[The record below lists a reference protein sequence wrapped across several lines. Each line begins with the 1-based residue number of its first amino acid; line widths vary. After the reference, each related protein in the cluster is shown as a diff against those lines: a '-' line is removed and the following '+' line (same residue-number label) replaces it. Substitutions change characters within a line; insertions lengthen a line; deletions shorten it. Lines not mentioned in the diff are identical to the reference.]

1 MTYIESSASAGADP
15 CCGAAYYVVREGE
28 GRFERASRRQA
39 EWTELGDMLATEI
52 DSEAQ
57 ARQVRGSRAGTH
69 PPRCFV
75 HLQLEGESVARQD
88 GREAVLRSGDFT
100 LCDGT
105 HHYEVSCAPG
115 SRMLVLGV
123 PTAKLRR
130 HIACPES
137 LAAIAMR
144 AADGINRLMS
154 TFLRNFWQEI
164 HHCLDAEAAE
174 QIAVAV
180 LDLLGAAYAQVPRT
194 HTERSSRGTAH
205 RIRILNYIHA
215 HLYDPDLTP
224 ARIAQACRITTRYLH
239 YLFSDGEETVTRYI
253 LKRRLEA
260 CSQALLADSQ
270 RGRTV
275 TAIAF
280 DHGFNSA
287 THFGRVFRAQFG
299 MTPRE
304 YRARGASVTRSVRRD
319 AAAVPATAGW

>member
-1 MTYIESSASAGADP
+1 MSYIESTTVADADP
-15 CCGAAYYVVREGE
+15 CRRHAYYAAPAVAPSA
-28 GRFERASRRQA
+28 ERACLGQVD
-39 EWTELGDMLATEI
+39 WMELGDLTVTEI
-52 DSEAQ
+52 ASQAQ
-57 ARQVRGSRAGTH
+57 ARQARASGVRLH
-69 PPRCFV
+69 PPRCFL
-75 HLQLEGESVARQD
+75 HLMLEGEGIARQD
-88 GREAVLRSGDFT
+88 GREVLLRSGDFT

-105 HHYEVSCAPG
+105 RHYEVSCPQG
-115 SRMLVLGV
+115 SWILVLGI

-137 LAAIAMR
+137 LAAVAMR
-144 AADGINRLMS
+144 AVSGVNGLLS
-154 TFLRNFWQEI
+154 GFLRTYWRECR
-164 HHCLDAEAAE
+164 HSLDADSAE
-174 QIAVAV
+174 RIAVAV

-194 HTERSSRGTAH
+194 HAERSSRGTAH

-215 HLYDPDLTP
+215 HLYESDLTP
-224 ARIAQACRITTRYLH
+224 AQIAQACRITTRYLH

-304 YRARGASVTRSVRRD
+304 YRARAGAVARSARRD
-319 AAAVPATAGW
+319 MAVPATVGC

>member
-1 MTYIESSASAGADP
+1 
-15 CCGAAYYVVREGE
+15 
-28 GRFERASRRQA
+28 
-39 EWTELGDMLATEI
+39 
-52 DSEAQ
+52 
-57 ARQVRGSRAGTH
+57 
-69 PPRCFV
+69 
-75 HLQLEGESVARQD
+75 
-88 GREAVLRSGDFT
+88 
-100 LCDGT
+100 
-105 HHYEVSCAPG
+105 
-115 SRMLVLGV
+115 MLVIGV

-137 LAAIAMR
+137 LAAIAMC
-144 AADGINRLMS
+144 AAGGVNGLMS
-154 TFLRNFWQEI
+154 AFLRNYWQEFR
-164 HHCLDAEAAE
+164 HSLDGESAE

-180 LDLLGAAYAQVPRT
+180 LDLLGAAYARVPRT

-304 YRARGASVTRSVRRD
+304 FRGRAVSVTRSVRRD
-319 AAAVPATAGW
+319 AAAVPAATAGC